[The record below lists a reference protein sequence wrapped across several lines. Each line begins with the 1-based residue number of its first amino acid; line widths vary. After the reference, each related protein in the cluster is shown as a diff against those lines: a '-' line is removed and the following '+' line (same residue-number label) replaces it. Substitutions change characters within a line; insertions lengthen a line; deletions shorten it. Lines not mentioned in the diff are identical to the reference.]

1 MLSKVKHFNNV
12 NHTFNKADTTNL
24 VSALIK
30 ELENNNEKIRL
41 IEANAGGTLGIFF
54 IAEINGNKKFVKTHL
69 NGEEYRNNLI
79 KEINILSVVY
89 GDKLKIDRKDIEC
102 QGRIQTFLIM
112 DYLDKPSV
120 LIDIN
125 IVENCIQYCN
135 NKLANYSDND
145 RIINYT
151 FDNVIE
157 EGKKSVKL
165 LFEANKISDDV
176 KKKCEDA
183 INIIEGKKSYYK
195 PIISHGD
202 LSNVNVLEHNGELI
216 VIDWEDAL
224 WAFDQYDFLYWL
236 TFYSQRKYYST
247 NVFKSRNID
256 ENWGKCVMA
265 LIVLVKSAL
274 SYKRN
279 SYLNNSISF
288 EERLNEIFQISE

>member
-12 NHTFNKADTTNL
+12 NYTFNKADTTNL

-30 ELENNNEKIRL
+30 EFENNNEKIRL

-125 IVENCIQYCN
+125 VVENCIQYCN

-256 ENWGKCVMA
+256 ENWGKCVMV